1 MDNRDLIW
9 LTLAAVLVLVAVILL
24 LKRGKPRQVVVAAP
38 TTLVPV
44 EVTPEVTAVQ
54 PPDARANAIVIGTS
68 ADAAML
74 TIRPV
79 SSRSEFGSVKPID
92 AIGEGAVSRLG
103 PLLQAVP
110 SLLVAQNA
118 SGRQLMEVVVDGR
131 LVAAADGNGL
141 RAFVMGPT
149 GIRENAR
156 LFDAGNLQQMINAA
170 ALWQVASVL
179 VAQKHLAD
187 ISSKLDEIE
196 RGVAGVSRFLDNQ
209 RKARISGTYEYLVQ
223 VYKALQGGELP
234 DAARNELESCE
245 RDLIEIQE
253 QLMAEYWQEADAKVE
268 VGEWGTKKT
277 CRGIE
282 AKLNKLN
289 LLAQDIAV
297 CLETRITAWC
307 ILSLLPGNP
316 HQKTARRESIE
327 GSIWSFVDLGR
338 YGSDEVQAEIASVS
352 SVWNRAK
359 TLASRKESLEGKNA
373 DTAQSLTALSARAL
387 GQIKKSE
394 QVMLEADRRTH
405 LLLQVEDGVVVG
417 AEQRA

>member
-9 LTLAAVLVLVAVILL
+9 LTLAAVLVLVAAILL
-24 LKRGKPRQVVVAAP
+24 LKRGKPRRVVVAAP

-44 EVTPEVTAVQ
+44 EVTPEVTSVE

-68 ADAAML
+68 SDAAML
-74 TIRPV
+74 TISPV
-79 SSRSEFGSVKPID
+79 SSRSEFGSLKPID
-92 AIGEGAVSRLG
+92 AIIEGAVSRLG

-110 SLLVAQNA
+110 SLLVAQGA
-118 SGRQLMEVVVDGR
+118 SGRRLMEVVVDGR

-141 RAFVMGPT
+141 RAFVMGPN
-149 GIRENAR
+149 GIIENAR
-156 LFDAGNLQQMINAA
+156 LFNAGNLQQMINAA

-196 RGVAGVSRFLDNQ
+196 KGVAGVSRFLDNQ

-253 QLMAEYWQEADAKVE
+253 ALMAEYGQEADAKVE

-297 CLETRITAWC
+297 CLETRIAAWC
-307 ILSLLPGNP
+307 ILSLLPGNA
-316 HQKTARRESIE
+316 HQTKARRESIE
-327 GSIWSFVDLGR
+327 VSIRTFVDRGL
-338 YGSDEVQAEIASVS
+338 YGSDRVQAETASVS
-352 SVWNRAK
+352 SVWTRAK
-359 TLASRKESLEGKNA
+359 TLASRKESLAGKNSDA
-373 DTAQSLTALSARAL
+373 AQSLTALSARAL
-387 GQIKKSE
+387 GQIQKSE

-405 LLLQVEDGVVVG
+405 LLLQVEDGVVIC